1 MDSKFDLPG
10 WATAVDPRSGRQ
22 YFINLQEKTTSW
34 EDPRLK
40 YKHVYGPSIPMQ
52 TLHGSPKNVQVYP
65 TQSYPTQAFQSHSG
79 QSVNASPVPSTRA
92 SHYTSHTNQTVEMSS
107 LSRSSPHTPRVG
119 NLIKHQQMIQQQQ
132 QQQHVQETS
141 FTSPTTMETDA
152 TVSKINSM
160 FPTASEHHIRLLLK
174 KYHNREAVVIS
185 ALQVEKHPT
194 HTPGP
199 NTPPPPRSFH
209 STALALSAFGTPPSS
224 SALSRKALHHLYN
237 DHLTLNSSSING
249 SPILRPQSSSS
260 YYTSGYYGS
269 PRFGEVVKN
278 SPKPHSSP
286 KMKLRYLKSMFPK
299 CEETIILDILATV
312 DNNVQKASEQLIR
325 MGYEKKEIT
334 PAPRLS
340 YRKKEESSVRKQQ
353 VSEPT
358 PPPKQKTIEEKKKL
372 KVKLQA
378 QYKESIPERVILMA
392 LESVDYSEDKALKI
406 LDIVLQEDRD
416 SKQKTEKERKKGDGV
431 EKNVSFKEPSDHTI
445 ITTPIE
451 SPQTDIFGSSTR
463 TTGKSSVSSKL
474 LQVDYD
480 ETPSDGSSNEAIISV
495 DKRKKRQK
503 ARSDSTRSA
512 KNESV
517 KETNS
522 KVSTGG
528 SSKTFI
534 SKSIVFEENKEGNFM
549 SIVTK
554 SNSRGPNSSLA
565 KGPRDDLLLAD
576 YVAWN
581 GANPDII
588 GKCRIKSNGPNQ
600 FLRSERT
607 YIPRGSSSKLCKGPQ
622 SGLAIGSIYA
632 QTSHPAN
639 VACN

>member
-174 KYHNREAVVIS
+174 KY
-185 ALQVEKHPT
+185 
-194 HTPGP
+194 
-199 NTPPPPRSFH
+199 
-209 STALALSAFGTPPSS
+209 
-224 SALSRKALHHLYN
+224 
-237 DHLTLNSSSING
+237 
-249 SPILRPQSSSS
+249 
-260 YYTSGYYGS
+260 
-269 PRFGEVVKN
+269 
-278 SPKPHSSP
+278 
-286 KMKLRYLKSMFPK
+286 LKSMFPK

-431 EKNVSFKEPSDHTI
+431 EKNVSFKEPSKSVDLDKAAAIENDETMIINSDHTI

-528 SSKTFI
+528 TSKTFI

>member
-22 YFINLQEKTTSW
+22 YFINLQEKTTTW

-119 NLIKHQQMIQQQQ
+119 NLIKHQQMMQQQQ
-132 QQQHVQETS
+132 QQQHLQETS
-141 FTSPTTMETDA
+141 FTTPTTMETDA

-209 STALALSAFGTPPSS
+209 TTALALSAFGTPPSS
-224 SALSRKALHHLYN
+224 SALSRKALHHLYS

-269 PRFGEVVKN
+269 PRFGEVMKN

-299 CEETIILDILATV
+299 CEETIILDILASCE
-312 DNNVQKASEQLIR
+312 NNVQKASEQLIR

-340 YRKKEESSVRKQQ
+340 HRKKEDTAVKKQQ
-353 VSEPT
+353 YVEPT
-358 PPPKQKTIEEKKKL
+358 PPPKQKTFDEKKKL
-372 KVKLQA
+372 KAKLQA
-378 QYKESIPERVILMA
+378 QYKDTIPERVISMA
-392 LESVDYSEDKALKI
+392 LESVDYSEEKALKI

-416 SKQKTEKERKKGDGV
+416 SKQKSEKERKKGDGV

-445 ITTPIE
+445 ITTPID
-451 SPQTDIFGSSTR
+451 SPQTDIFGSSSR
-463 TTGKSSVSSKL
+463 ASGKMSVSSKL
-474 LQVDYD
+474 LQVEYD
-480 ETPSDGSSNEAIISV
+480 ETPSDGSSNGAINSV

-503 ARSDSTRSA
+503 ARSDSARSA
-512 KNESV
+512 KSESV
-517 KETNS
+517 NRKDTSS
-522 KVSTGG
+522 KD

-554 SNSRGPNSSLA
+554 SGSQGPNPNLA
-565 KGPRDDLLLAD
+565 KGPKDDLLLVD

-588 GKCRIKSNGPNQ
+588 GGCKVKPNGPNQ

-607 YIPRGSSSKLCKGPQ
+607 YTPRGSTSKLCKGPQ

-632 QTSHPAN
+632 QTTRPAN

>member
-1 MDSKFDLPG
+1 MDSTFDLPG

-22 YFINLQEKTTSW
+22 YYINLQEKTTTW

-65 TQSYPTQAFQSHSG
+65 TQSHPTQAFQNHSG

-92 SHYTSHTNQTVEMSS
+92 SHYTSHTNHTVEMSS

-119 NLIKHQQMIQQQQ
+119 NLIKHQQMLQQQQ

-141 FTSPTTMETDA
+141 FTTPTSMETDA

-174 KYHNREAVVIS
+174 KY
-185 ALQVEKHPT
+185 
-194 HTPGP
+194 
-199 NTPPPPRSFH
+199 
-209 STALALSAFGTPPSS
+209 
-224 SALSRKALHHLYN
+224 
-237 DHLTLNSSSING
+237 
-249 SPILRPQSSSS
+249 
-260 YYTSGYYGS
+260 
-269 PRFGEVVKN
+269 
-278 SPKPHSSP
+278 
-286 KMKLRYLKSMFPK
+286 LKSMFPK
-299 CEETIILDILATV
+299 CEETVILDILASV
-312 DNNVQKASEQLIR
+312 ENNVQKASEQLIR
-325 MGYEKKEIT
+325 MGYEKKEMT

-340 YRKKEESSVRKQQ
+340 HRKKEESSVKRQQQ
-353 VSEPT
+353 VAEPT
-358 PPPKQKTIEEKKKL
+358 PPPKQKTFDEKKKL
-372 KVKLQA
+372 KAKLQA
-378 QYKESIPERVILMA
+378 QYKDTIPERVISMA

-416 SKQKTEKERKKGDGV
+416 SKQKSDKDRKKGDGV
-431 EKNVSFKEPSDHTI
+431 EKNVSFKEPSKSIDLDKAAAIENDETMIINSDHTI

-451 SPQTDIFGSSTR
+451 SPQTDIVGSSSSSTR
-463 TTGKSSVSSKL
+463 AYGKSSVSSKL
-474 LQVDYD
+474 LKTDYD

-495 DKRKKRQK
+495 DKSKKRQK

-517 KETNS
+517 NRKDTTNS
-522 KVSTGG
+522 REST
-528 SSKTFI
+528 KAFV

-554 SNSRGPNSSLA
+554 SNSQGPNSSLA
-565 KGPRDDLLLAD
+565 KGPKDDLLLAD

-588 GKCRIKSNGPNQ
+588 GGRRAKANGPNQ
-600 FLRSERT
+600 LLRSERT
-607 YIPRGSSSKLCKGPQ
+607 YTARGSSSKLCKGPQ

-632 QTSHPAN
+632 QTSRPAN

>member
-22 YFINLQEKTTSW
+22 YFINLQEKTTTW

-119 NLIKHQQMIQQQQ
+119 NLIKHQQMMQQQQ
-132 QQQHVQETS
+132 QQQHLQETS
-141 FTSPTTMETDA
+141 FTTPTTMETDA

-174 KYHNREAVVIS
+174 KY
-185 ALQVEKHPT
+185 
-194 HTPGP
+194 
-199 NTPPPPRSFH
+199 
-209 STALALSAFGTPPSS
+209 
-224 SALSRKALHHLYN
+224 
-237 DHLTLNSSSING
+237 
-249 SPILRPQSSSS
+249 
-260 YYTSGYYGS
+260 
-269 PRFGEVVKN
+269 
-278 SPKPHSSP
+278 
-286 KMKLRYLKSMFPK
+286 LKSMFPK
-299 CEETIILDILATV
+299 CEETIILDILASCE
-312 DNNVQKASEQLIR
+312 NNVQKASEQLIR

-340 YRKKEESSVRKQQ
+340 HRKKEDTAVKKQQ
-353 VSEPT
+353 YVEPT
-358 PPPKQKTIEEKKKL
+358 PPPKQKTFDEKKKL
-372 KVKLQA
+372 KAKLQA
-378 QYKESIPERVILMA
+378 QYKDTIPERVISMA
-392 LESVDYSEDKALKI
+392 LESVDYSEEKALKI

-416 SKQKTEKERKKGDGV
+416 SKQKSEKERKKGDGV
-431 EKNVSFKEPSDHTI
+431 EKNVSFKEPSKGVDLDKAAAIENDETMIINSDHTI
-445 ITTPIE
+445 ITTPID
-451 SPQTDIFGSSTR
+451 SPQTDIFGSSSR
-463 TTGKSSVSSKL
+463 ASGKMSVSSKL
-474 LQVDYD
+474 LQVEYD
-480 ETPSDGSSNEAIISV
+480 ETPSDGSSNGAINSV

-503 ARSDSTRSA
+503 ARSDSARSA
-512 KNESV
+512 KSESV
-517 KETNS
+517 NRKDTSS
-522 KVSTGG
+522 KD

-554 SNSRGPNSSLA
+554 SGSQGPNPNLA
-565 KGPRDDLLLAD
+565 KGPKDDLLLVD

-588 GKCRIKSNGPNQ
+588 GGCKVKPNGPNQ

-607 YIPRGSSSKLCKGPQ
+607 YTPRGSTSKLCKGPQ

-632 QTSHPAN
+632 QTTRPAN